1 MKKVVLRID
10 ENEQYGFVLIGI
22 VCQHR
27 DYRLCREINLALD
40 ISLAR
45 DNDFE
50 VFTKKRMEAMTF
62 TRFSFINEEEDEY
75 CDEDCELYEG
85 VDEDVDVDESSN
97 QPFDSSF
104 IAMGKSLL
112 GGSSAETPTKKKNN
126 KKQPKKSKK
135 SNNEQDEENEIDLN
149 PKQHQH
155 SFENPK
161 KLEII
166 LI

>member
-62 TRFSFINEEEDEY
+62 TRFSFTNEEEDEY
-75 CDEDCELYEG
+75 YMLANKGDG
-85 VDEDVDVDESSN
+85 G
-97 QPFDSSF
+97 
-104 IAMGKSLL
+104 MLL
-112 GGSSAETPTKKKNN
+112 PEQ
-126 KKQPKKSKK
+126 KQIDYFLLIRPGR
-135 SNNEQDEENEIDLN
+135 NEIDSGNLLPELKKIPMILGAYAFE
-149 PKQHQH
+149 PKELK
-155 SFENPK
+155 SREN
-161 KLEII
+161 L
-166 LI
+166 LF

>member
-62 TRFSFINEEEDEY
+62 TRFSFTNEEED
-75 CDEDCELYEG
+75 
-85 VDEDVDVDESSN
+85 N
-97 QPFDSSF
+97 
-104 IAMGKSLL
+104 
-112 GGSSAETPTKKKNN
+112 TPTL
-126 KKQPKKSKK
+126 
-135 SNNEQDEENEIDLN
+135 EQQVREADRLL
-149 PKQHQH
+149 PPH
-155 SFENPK
+155 SPR
-161 KLEII
+161 
-166 LI
+166 

>member
-62 TRFSFINEEEDEY
+62 TRFSFTNEEEDEY
-75 CDEDCELYEG
+75 YMLANKGDG
-85 VDEDVDVDESSN
+85 G
-97 QPFDSSF
+97 
-104 IAMGKSLL
+104 MLL
-112 GGSSAETPTKKKNN
+112 PEQ
-126 KKQPKKSKK
+126 KQIDYFLLIRPGR
-135 SNNEQDEENEIDLN
+135 NEIDPGNLLPELKKVPMILGAYAFE
-149 PKQHQH
+149 PKELK
-155 SFENPK
+155 SREN
-161 KLEII
+161 L
-166 LI
+166 LF

>member
-10 ENEQYGFVLIGI
+10 EDEQYGFVLIGI

-75 CDEDCELYEG
+75 YMLANKGDG
-85 VDEDVDVDESSN
+85 G
-97 QPFDSSF
+97 
-104 IAMGKSLL
+104 MLL
-112 GGSSAETPTKKKNN
+112 PEQ
-126 KKQPKKSKK
+126 KQIDYFLLIRPGR
-135 SNNEQDEENEIDLN
+135 NEIDSGSLLPELKKVSMILGAYAFE
-149 PKQHQH
+149 PKELK
-155 SFENPK
+155 SREN
-161 KLEII
+161 L
-166 LI
+166 LF

>member
-62 TRFSFINEEEDEY
+62 TRFSFTNEEEDEY
-75 CDEDCELYEG
+75 YMLANKCDG
-85 VDEDVDVDESSN
+85 G
-97 QPFDSSF
+97 
-104 IAMGKSLL
+104 MLL
-112 GGSSAETPTKKKNN
+112 PEQ
-126 KKQPKKSKK
+126 KQIDYFLLIRPGR
-135 SNNEQDEENEIDLN
+135 NEIDSGNLLPELKKIPMILGAYAFE
-149 PKQHQH
+149 PKELK
-155 SFENPK
+155 SREN
-161 KLEII
+161 L
-166 LI
+166 LF

>member
-62 TRFSFINEEEDEY
+62 TRFSFTNEEEDEY
-75 CDEDCELYEG
+75 YMLANKGDG
-85 VDEDVDVDESSN
+85 G
-97 QPFDSSF
+97 
-104 IAMGKSLL
+104 MLL
-112 GGSSAETPTKKKNN
+112 PEQ
-126 KKQPKKSKK
+126 KQIDYFLLIRPGR
-135 SNNEQDEENEIDLN
+135 NEIDSGNLL
-149 PKQHQH
+149 P
-155 SFENPK
+155 ELK
-161 KLEII
+161 KSP
-166 LI
+166 